1 MKQLTNVRTFVA
13 AVASMV
19 LGGAAHAAV
28 ITSIDTEA
36 GFGSGA
42 AFQTITSAQA
52 GAERTVREDPA
63 LTTGTRILTQSFR
76 LDSDLT
82 VDSIDVL
89 FVRGVS
95 GNSGVLRIFEIAD
108 TRADDFTTD
117 AAGPSLLNV
126 QFTMPDGLDATDNT
140 EQTLRLDLTGADEIT
155 LPARLGSAGYGLSIS
170 STVDGDT
177 AANREVFTWRI
188 GEGPDGANN
197 TERLDNSFY
206 VPGRIVYDDYNGAVN
221 SERRRDGAFA
231 IVAIPEPASLGV
243 LALAGLALRRR
254 TRRA

>member
-1 MKQLTNVRTFVA
+1 MKQLTSVRAFAVT
-13 AVASMV
+13 VASM
-19 LGGAAHAAV
+19 LLAGTAHGAV

-52 GAERTVREDPA
+52 GAERTVREDAA

-76 LDSDLT
+76 LGSDLT
-82 VDSIDVL
+82 IDSIDVL

-95 GNSGVLRIFEIAD
+95 GNTGVLRIFEIAD
-108 TRADDFTTD
+108 TRAEDFTTD

-126 QFTMPDGLDATDNT
+126 QFTMPDGLVATDNT
-140 EQTLRLDLTGADEIT
+140 EQTLRLNLTGADEIT
-155 LPARLGSAGYGLSIS
+155 LPARAGNAGYGLSIS

-177 AANREVFTWRI
+177 LTNREVFTWRI

-231 IVAIPEPASLGV
+231 IVAVPEPASLGLIGLVGLV
-243 LALAGLALRRR
+243 LGRRPRR
-254 TRRA
+254 T